1 LKFEA
6 LAFQSRSLWKEMMDN
21 SLQPAG
27 EARNRIARI
36 TATPVF
42 VRGALEV
49 GPVTK
54 PAPLSA
60 VVVEI
65 ETQDGLVGHG
75 FTAITEEEIISA
87 AIRDVVT
94 PNLIGQDA
102 LNREAISEFLYW
114 LLTPRGQTGYASHVI
129 SAIDIA
135 LWDILGRRLGLP
147 VWRLLGGARNKVPLY
162 RTFGFGG
169 FDRDE
174 LTAAARWLRDAGH
187 RRLKMVVGAHATA
200 KRDERSVDAVIA
212 EDVRRV
218 RAVRDAVGEDVEIFV
233 DANCNLDSF
242 SALKLAREIAKYGVT
257 FFEEPI
263 RGNDTGR
270 LADLRRQSPIPIAA
284 GQNEGQLFRFRDL
297 LAADA
302 VDVLQP
308 NVCICGGYTAAAKAA
323 ALAQAFGVPIDNG
336 GAFPFHNMHLH
347 AGLANGGMVE
357 WHLLSVTMGQ
367 VLYTNLPEA
376 NVDELVLPDVPGL
389 GFELNVDVV
398 RELGRA
404 PSSAGRGKG

>member
-1 LKFEA
+1 
-6 LAFQSRSLWKEMMDN
+6 MDN
-21 SLQPAG
+21 LPPISD
-27 EARNRIARI
+27 RTRDRIARI
-36 TATPVF
+36 TATPVM

-49 GPVTK
+49 GPITK
-54 PAPLSA
+54 PAPLSGA
-60 VVVEI
+60 VVEI
-65 ETQDGLVGHG
+65 ETQDGLIGHG
-75 FTAITEEEIISA
+75 FTAITEEEIITA

-94 PNLIGQDA
+94 PNLIGHDA
-102 LNREAISEFLYW
+102 LDREAISEKLYW

-135 LWDILGRRLGLP
+135 LWDILGRRVGLP

-174 LTAAARWLRDAGH
+174 LAASAKWLKDAGH

-200 KRDERSVDAVIA
+200 KRNERSVEAVIA
-212 EDVRRV
+212 EDIRRV
-218 RAVRDAVGEDVEIFV
+218 RAVRDAVGEEVEIFV

-242 SALKLAREIAKYGVT
+242 SALKLARDMSEYGVT

-263 RGNDTGR
+263 RGNDAGR
-270 LADLRRQSPIPIAA
+270 LADLRRRSPIPIAA

-308 NVCICGGYTAAAKAA
+308 NVCICGGYTAASKAA

-357 WHLLSVTMGQ
+357 WHLLAVAMGQ
-367 VLYTNLPEA
+367 VLYTNMPEA
-376 NVDELVLPDVPGL
+376 NVDELVLPETPGL
-389 GFELNVDVV
+389 GFELNVDAV